1 MRKKE
6 VKKEVK
12 KGPEKM
18 LTGKFWVDP
27 MCGPIR
33 P

>member
-1 MRKKE
+1 MTKKE
-6 VKKEVK
+6 TKKETK

-27 MCGPIR
+27 RCGPVR